1 MTTLDLDAVTELERS
16 QNSYIAK
23 MSGGHNSIIV
33 RSKDDELAECYR
45 LMGAAAARLR
55 QLTDENDRWQEEARQ
70 YAENADYWRDRLNDH
85 KASLAIQAFTAPD
98 EDEAVMMESLV
109 ARIGDLLAERD
120 EYRRQLDTLRNAIEK
135 LIPWAESYRMHH
147 VVMALR
153 ELLAL
158 AAVGDP
164 EEGR

>member
-1 MTTLDLDAVTELERS
+1 MADRPDHDLADRLDSHADYFGEHSDAAFIVTDETTMLGDLR
-16 QNSYIAK
+16 
-23 MSGGHNSIIV
+23 
-33 RSKDDELAECYR
+33 
-45 LMGAAAARLR
+45 AAAARLR

-120 EYRRQLDTLRNAIEK
+120 EYRRQLDTLRNAIAAHEDCCGTDFW
-135 LIPWAESYRMHH
+135 P
-147 VVMALR
+147 
-153 ELLAL
+153 ELQ

-164 EEGR
+164 EEGRDEQ